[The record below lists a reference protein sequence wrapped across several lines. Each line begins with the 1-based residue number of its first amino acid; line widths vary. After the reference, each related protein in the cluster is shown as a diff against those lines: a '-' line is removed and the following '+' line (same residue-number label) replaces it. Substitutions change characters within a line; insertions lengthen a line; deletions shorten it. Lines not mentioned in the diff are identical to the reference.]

1 MNGGSQEGTGGFG
14 QAGKQCPRSII
25 YSWVPRRRA
34 SSWQRAARSGWD
46 DSCLS
51 SCLSP
56 LSSSRPP
63 SFAFPEFF
71 LVGRSLPALSVGMLS
86 SQEL

>member
-14 QAGKQCPRSII
+14 QAGKQCLQSII
-25 YSWVPRRRA
+25 HSWVPRRRA
-34 SSWQRAARSGWD
+34 SSWQRAARSGWA

-63 SFAFPEFF
+63 SPFCGAE
-71 LVGRSLPALSVGMLS
+71 PAPSVGMLS